1 MNEKCKKNEAKILQ
15 HRWDEELSSHLA
27 ECENCKEFAKFAEN
41 VQFIMDEKIREIN
54 VPSNLDLAIKSAL
67 AENLKTKNWEF
78 LGLSWKKIIPFAVA
92 AGLLIATSAVFIGIY
107 QSKTYNLADLES
119 CDDFSSTA
127 QNQTVLSEIN
137 ELERFDI
144 EDELFILSADFMI
157 YGEFLKYSLDLVE
170 ESEI

>member
-15 HRWDEELSSHLA
+15 HRWDEELSSHLV

-54 VPSNLDLAIKSAL
+54 VPTNLDLAVKSAVG
-67 AENLKTKNWEF
+67 ENLKTKNWEF

-107 QSKTYNLADLES
+107 QSKTYNLADLVS
-119 CDDFSSTA
+119 RDNFSYAVQNHTA
-127 QNQTVLSEIN
+127 LKGIN
-137 ELERFDI
+137 ELEEFDI

-157 YGEFLKYSLDLVE
+157 YGEFLKYSLDLGD